1 MQIYNTYVHIHNMY
15 VYGRSAFLC
24 GIGMHKNIFLG
35 VCACVLL
42 LKISYNTQTQRE
54 KTYIAINNNFI
65 NIIMSFFQGSTTRTS
80 SSATTHTQISSDYCY
95 EMGITYWLAAG
106 TFYYN
111 KYSIFI
117 YFFISFINTMLHVL
131 HVYIVN
137 FVLYEISYV

>member
-1 MQIYNTYVHIHNMY
+1 
-15 VYGRSAFLC
+15 
-24 GIGMHKNIFLG
+24 
-35 VCACVLL
+35 
-42 LKISYNTQTQRE
+42 
-54 KTYIAINNNFI
+54 
-65 NIIMSFFQGSTTRTS
+65 MSFFQGSTTRTS

-117 YFFISFINTMLHVL
+117 YLFICFINTMLHVL